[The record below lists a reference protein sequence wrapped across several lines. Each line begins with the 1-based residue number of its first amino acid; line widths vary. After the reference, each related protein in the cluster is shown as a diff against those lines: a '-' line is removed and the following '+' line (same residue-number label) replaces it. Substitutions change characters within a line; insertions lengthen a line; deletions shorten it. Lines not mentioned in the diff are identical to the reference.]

1 MIERNIYLKKLIG
14 FKDKQLIK
22 VITGIRRCGKST
34 LLKIFQN
41 YLIENGVKQGQII
54 TINFENPDYDNLRDY
69 KELYKFLKNKLA
81 KNTKNYIFLDEI
93 QNVPEYQKA
102 IDGLYIMDNVDL
114 YITGSNAYFMSGELA
129 TLLSGRYI
137 EIEMMPLSF
146 KEYISAFPQQQDLS
160 VLYRQ
165 YIENGSFPYITKLDD
180 NKDQIRDYLSGIYNT
195 VILKDVVARKK
206 ITDVPALESIV
217 KFLFDNIGNITT
229 PKKIS
234 DTMTSKGRKIS
245 NHTVENYI
253 SALAD
258 CFILYKA
265 SRYDIKRKQY
275 LETLEKYYIADT
287 GLRYFLL
294 GSKYVDMGHIL
305 ENIVYLELLRR
316 GYKVF
321 IGRTGQLEIDFV
333 AEKNGETEYYQVA
346 QTVMPK
352 DTLDRELEPL
362 YKIKDHNAKYLITM
376 DNVPNVSHNGIK
388 QIYALDWLTK

>member
-41 YLIENGVKQGQII
+41 YLLENGVKQRQII

-93 QNVPEYQKA
+93 QNVAEYQKA

-137 EIEMMPLSF
+137 EIEMLPLSF
-146 KEYISAFPQQQDLS
+146 KEYISAFSQQQDLS
-160 VLYRQ
+160 ALYRQ

-180 NKDQIRDYLSGIYNT
+180 NKEQIRDYLSGIYNT

-206 ITDVPALESIV
+206 IPDVPALESIV

-253 SALAD
+253 SALVD
-258 CFILYKA
+258 CFVLYKA
-265 SRYDIKRKQY
+265 GRYDIKGKQY
-275 LETLEKYYIADT
+275 LETMEKYYIADT

-321 IGRTGQLEIDFV
+321 IGRIGQLEIDFV

-362 YKIKDHNAKYLITM
+362 YKIKNHNAKYLITM

>member
-265 SRYDIKRKQY
+265 SRYDIKGKQY

>member
-81 KNTKNYIFLDEI
+81 KNTTNYIFLDEI

-265 SRYDIKRKQY
+265 SRYDIKGKQY

>member
-102 IDGLYIMDNVDL
+102 IDGVYIMDNVDL

-265 SRYDIKRKQY
+265 SRYDIKGKQY